1 MSETLDALEH
11 TNALK
16 IKSQF
21 ETILQEEKLDYLNQ
35 VEQLREKNLILNK
48 RLLNYEI
55 KDDKTFIL
63 ESRIRD
69 YETIVRE
76 RDETL
81 ETLKK

>member
-35 VEQLREKNLILNK
+35 VEQLREKNLVLNK